1 MKLLIVSWSTLP
13 NPGGSSVIMENLAQN
28 FGQDELVV
36 LGSKTLFGPRPPARR
51 KDMPE
56 FRYYFTEMYLF
67 GRGYRYFRWFRK
79 WRFKPLINK
88 IRSIILEEKI
98 DYVIGV
104 YPNDFYCLAACRAAK
119 AMGVPFSSYFHN
131 TFADNVAITDPKAEL
146 VQKEI
151 FDQSEWVF
159 VMSKGMQ
166 AFYQEQYPDIRVKP
180 LVHTFNAF
188 PSPKSHTGIPGIG
201 KKHYKL
207 VAIGNFNES
216 NLEATI
222 RFARAI
228 KEDPRFSLSLFTH
241 VPKVLLQR
249 RGLDPELYEHRGFI
263 TPSAVHQALQEFDI
277 CVLTHGFSGGYGEVE
292 YRTIFPTR
300 TIPLLL
306 SGKPII
312 AHSPPGS
319 FLNDFIREN
328 QCAELVEQP
337 YEQAVIRGLE
347 TIISKEHRQQQL
359 VASARETAHQF
370 YGPEVAD
377 QLKFVLNAERKH
389 ASFE

>member
-1 MKLLIVSWSTLP
+1 MKLLMVSWSTLP
-13 NPGGSSVIMENLAQN
+13 NPGGSSVIMENLARN
-28 FGQDELVV
+28 FGPDEMIV
-36 LGSKTLFGPRPPARR
+36 LGSKTMFGQPPPERGP
-51 KDMPE
+51 DMPK
-56 FRYYFTEMYLF
+56 FQYFFTELYLF

-79 WRFKPLINK
+79 WRFQPLVEK
-88 IRSIILEEKI
+88 IKSIILKEQI

-119 AMGVPFSSYFHN
+119 AVGVPFSAYFHN
-131 TFADNVAITDPKAEL
+131 TFADNVAITDPKAEA

-151 FDQSEWVF
+151 FDHAEHVF
-159 VMSKGMQ
+159 VMSEGMQ
-166 AFYQEQYPDIRVKP
+166 TFYEERYPDIRVKP

-188 PSPKSHTGIPGIG
+188 PAPESYTGIPGTG

-216 NLEATI
+216 NLEASV

-228 KEDPRFSLSLFTH
+228 KEDPRFSLSLYTH

-263 TPSAVHQALQEFDI
+263 APAAVHQALQAFDI
-277 CVLTHGFSGGYGEVE
+277 CVLTHGFTGSYGAVE

-300 TIPLLL
+300 TIPFLL
-306 SGKPII
+306 SGKPIV

-319 FLNDFIREN
+319 FLNDFIRDHL
-328 QCAELVEQP
+328 CAELVDQP
-337 YEQAVIRGLE
+337 DEQAVIRALE
-347 TIISKEHRQQQL
+347 AIISSEKRQDQL
-359 VASARETAHQF
+359 VTSALKTAGRF
-370 YGPEVAD
+370 YGPKVSD
-377 QLKFVLNAERKH
+377 QLKRSLKTAQTCF
-389 ASFE
+389 